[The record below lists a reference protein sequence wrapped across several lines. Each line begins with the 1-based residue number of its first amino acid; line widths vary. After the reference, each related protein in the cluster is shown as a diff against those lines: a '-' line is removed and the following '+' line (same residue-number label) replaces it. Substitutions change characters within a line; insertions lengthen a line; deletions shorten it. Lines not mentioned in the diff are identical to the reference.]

1 MCLSR
6 SIVWSLAVACAAL
19 LAAGCGAQ
27 TEEHAEHRDPPHY
40 PDGFVAAVERL
51 RAIEVAAREKRLI
64 ASAHPDGDV
73 VREAADLVRWLPE
86 LAADTD
92 LSRDDWNEMFTAT
105 SALRS
110 EAVTWSSQ
118 QADSG
123 QDRTPFC
130 ARIAETLPGLEQ
142 HAATI
147 QRQQAAVEQLGDL
160 SPDEDKENET

>member
-6 SIVWSLAVACAAL
+6 SIVWSLTVACAAL

-40 PDGFVAAVERL
+40 PNGFVGAVQRL
-51 RAIEVAAREKRLI
+51 RAIEVAASEKRLI

-92 LSRDDWNEMFTAT
+92 LSRDDWNEMFAATA
-105 SALRS
+105 SLRS
-110 EAVTWSSQ
+110 EAVRWSSQ
-118 QADSG
+118 QADTG
-123 QDRTPFC
+123 QDRTTFC

-147 QRQQAAVEQLGDL
+147 QRQQAEIQQLGDL
-160 SPDEDKENET
+160 LPDEEKENET